1 MLNAETLSKAV
12 TPAQVKF
19 LRLLH
24 ERGPMTVKEM
34 AGEMGK
40 SIQYVNQTVLELREK
55 GIIEKTFE
63 GIDPST
69 PILSWKYK
77 MSVPLDSVVIRTR
90 HIPHRISDEEVR
102 YAAILRNAP
111 PECRMT
117 GRELQ
122 DQFRSKYPHR
132 SKKSLLVNVIPRA
145 RRYGWCR

>member
-1 MLNAETLSKAV
+1 MLKAETPSKAV

-19 LRLLH
+19 LHLLH

-34 AGEMGK
+34 ASTLEK
-40 SIQYVNQTVLELREK
+40 SVQYVNQTILELREK

-63 GIDPST
+63 GIDPSV

-77 MSVPLDSVVIRTR
+77 LSVPPDSVAIRTR

-102 YAAILRNAP
+102 YAAKLRN
-111 PECRMT
+111 EGLT

-132 SKKSLLVNVIPRA
+132 SKKSILVNIIPRA

>member
-1 MLNAETLSKAV
+1 MLKAESSSKAV

-24 ERGPMTVKEM
+24 ECGPMTVKEM

-40 SIQYVNQTVLELREK
+40 SVQYVNQTVLELREK

-77 MSVPLDSVVIRTR
+77 LSVPIESVPIRTR
-90 HIPHRISDEEVR
+90 HIPHRISDEEVL
-102 YAAILRNAP
+102 YAAILRNGK
-111 PECRMT
+111 MT
-117 GRELQ
+117 GRELRA
-122 DQFRSKYPHR
+122 QFRAVYPHR
-132 SKKSLLVNVIPRA
+132 SEKSILVNIIPRA